1 MADDRIKGDR
11 GMTSGGIRFPLS
23 GHTPTPPAYQRTLLP
38 HLANRPSSQRFNE
51 SSYPNPYPYP
61 SPSLNTLD
69 PPPALPL
76 MHLLA
81 GNKGEVAEWS
91 IALHWKC
98 SVPQG
103 TEGSNPSLSAS

>member
-1 MADDRIKGDR
+1 
-11 GMTSGGIRFPLS
+11 
-23 GHTPTPPAYQRTLLP
+23 
-38 HLANRPSSQRFNE
+38 
-51 SSYPNPYPYP
+51 
-61 SPSLNTLD
+61 
-69 PPPALPL
+69 L

>member
-1 MADDRIKGDR
+1 MAPH
-11 GMTSGGIRFPLS
+11 FPS
-23 GHTPTPPAYQRTLLP
+23 ADTPQPIPTLRASR
-38 HLANRPSSQRFNE
+38 LANWPSNQRINPSRPPILRSSGPLVLPLI
-51 SSYPNPYPYP
+51 S
-61 SPSLNTLD
+61 LD

-103 TEGSNPSLSAS
+103 TEGSNPSLSASWN

>member
-1 MADDRIKGDR
+1 
-11 GMTSGGIRFPLS
+11 
-23 GHTPTPPAYQRTLLP
+23 
-38 HLANRPSSQRFNE
+38 
-51 SSYPNPYPYP
+51 
-61 SPSLNTLD
+61 
-69 PPPALPL
+69 L

-81 GNKGEVAEWS
+81 DHKGEVAEWS